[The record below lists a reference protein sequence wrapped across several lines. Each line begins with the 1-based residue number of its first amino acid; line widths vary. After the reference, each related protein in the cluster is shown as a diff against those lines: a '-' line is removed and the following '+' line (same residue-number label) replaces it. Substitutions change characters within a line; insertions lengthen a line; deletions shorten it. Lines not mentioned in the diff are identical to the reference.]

1 MPWNFK
7 TIRYRI
13 FYALVLDHARKV
25 VSLGN
30 PEGVCQWNVWPG
42 GLKKGCVVYS
52 GGVGDDVS
60 FEHDLVKQFGCSVV
74 LLDPSP
80 IGLKTMTLPENQ
92 ITQFHFFPVAL
103 AGHKGKLKL
112 GEPEPG
118 DKSWYARKAAAAGI
132 EVSCTDLRSLMEEN
146 RHDHIDLLKLDI
158 EGSEYDVIKG
168 ILQHRIPVR
177 QICVEYHHGILP
189 GISRGRTLRSI
200 LSLIRCGYK
209 LVDQFGN
216 NHTFVRRA
224 A

>member
-1 MPWNFK
+1 VAWNFK
-7 TIRYRI
+7 SLRYRL
-13 FYALVLDHARKV
+13 FYALVLSHQPATKTFGDPR
-25 VSLGN
+25 
-30 PEGVCQWNVWPG
+30 GVCQWNIWPG
-42 GLKKGCVVYS
+42 GLKRGSVVYS

-80 IGLKTMTLPENQ
+80 IGQKTMTLSENQ
-92 ITQFHFFPVAL
+92 IQEFRFLPVAL

-118 DKSWYARKAAAAGI
+118 DKSWYARKEDTAGMD
-132 EVSCTDLRSLMEEN
+132 VSCTDLKSLMEEN

-168 ILQHRIPVR
+168 ILTHRVPVH

-189 GISRGRTLRSI
+189 GISRGRTIRSI
-200 LSLIRCGYK
+200 LSLIRRGYK

-216 NHTFVRRA
+216 NHTFVRSA
-224 A
+224 G